1 VFPGEGG
8 FKKNPAVS
16 SSGVLYGRPSC
27 QSEGNRSCFYLGMN
41 RSRCQ
46 KPPVIADGGSRR
58 SYSPAAVLPQPGV
71 PVDILDLRVLRSRA
85 AVLHGSVSRPSAAS
99 AAARG
104 QPASSAER
112 RGAAGSSRP
121 SEAVSPPSQKKR
133 DGSWFSIGFISF
145 TIGVWKSDHDAGG
158 GSVACPA
165 E

>member
-1 VFPGEGG
+1 MFSGEGG

-27 QSEGNRSCFYLGMN
+27 QSEGNLELFYLGMN

-46 KPPVIADGGSRR
+46 RPPVSADDGSRR

-85 AVLHGSVSRPSAAS
+85 AVLHGGVSRPSTAP

-104 QPASSAER
+104 QPASSAKR

-121 SEAVSPPSQKKR
+121 SEAVSPPPSHKKR
-133 DGSWFSIGFISF
+133 DGSGFSIGFIS
-145 TIGVWKSDHDAGG
+145 SPSEGG
-158 GSVACPA
+158 KAITENTKTPR
-165 E
+165 